1 VFHLSQTEETWF
13 LPMVEFYEKVYIALG
28 MRVTIE
34 LRSE

>member
-1 VFHLSQTEETWF
+1 MFHISQAEETRF
-13 LPMVEFYEKVYIALG
+13 LPVIEFYEKVYIALG